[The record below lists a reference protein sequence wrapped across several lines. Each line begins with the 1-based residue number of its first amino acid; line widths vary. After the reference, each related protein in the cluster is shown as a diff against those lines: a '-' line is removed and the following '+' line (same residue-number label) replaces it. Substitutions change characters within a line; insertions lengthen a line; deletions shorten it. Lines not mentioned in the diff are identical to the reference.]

1 MLSPAEQLLQDLGV
15 TEPKEIDLEAIAF
28 HVNARIRYRPLDGC
42 EACIVGAATKAI
54 ITVNDASSH
63 RRKRFS
69 IAHELGHWHHHR
81 GKRLACRVEEA
92 IRPPGGASPEQI
104 ANGYAAD
111 LLMPS
116 YLFRP
121 LARSLGAPTLKVVDA
136 LAETFKTSRSATA
149 IRLVESDQAPA
160 LLICHSR
167 FGKKWFVRSKSVPS
181 KWWPR
186 DDLDPE
192 SFAFG
197 VQFGDYPEGST
208 PRKIG
213 ADAWFERRDAER
225 YEVYEQT
232 MRASGGDTLTLLTIR
247 DPKMLDE

>member
-1 MLSPAEQLLQDLGV
+1 MLSPAERLLQDLGV
-15 TEPKEIDLEAIAF
+15 TEPREIDLEAIAY

-42 EACIVGAATKAI
+42 EACIVGGAANAI
-54 ITVNDASSH
+54 ISVNNASSA

-81 GKRLACRVEEA
+81 GRRLACRVDDA

-111 LLMPS
+111 LLMPY

-121 LARSLGAPTLKVVDA
+121 LARSLGAPTLKAVDT
-136 LAETFKTSRSATA
+136 LAEIFKTSRSATA

-160 LLICHSR
+160 LLICHSKV
-167 FGKKWFVRSKSVPS
+167 GKKWFVRSKSVPS

-186 DDLDPE
+186 EDLDQE

-197 VQFGDYPEGST
+197 VQFGDYPEGSA

-213 ADAWFERRDAER
+213 ADAWFDRRDAER

-232 MRASGGDTLTLLTIR
+232 MRTSGGDTLTLVTVR
-247 DPKMLDE
+247 DPKMLDD